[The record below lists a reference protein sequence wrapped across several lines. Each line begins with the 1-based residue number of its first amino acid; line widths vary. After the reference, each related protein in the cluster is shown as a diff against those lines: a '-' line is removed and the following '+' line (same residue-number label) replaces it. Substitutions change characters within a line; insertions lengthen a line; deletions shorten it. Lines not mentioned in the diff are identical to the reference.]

1 LSSGVKLYIT
11 CNNFNKRLK
20 FFGEMKSMDLLESK
34 LKDYIVKNNKF
45 IEDYEELRSEVIS
58 LRDKMNSIEDERYN
72 LRKKVETIIDKVEIY
87 LKNSG

>member
-1 LSSGVKLYIT
+1 
-11 CNNFNKRLK
+11 
-20 FFGEMKSMDLLESK
+20 MDLLESK

-72 LRKKVETIIDKVEIY
+72 LREKIETIIEKVEIY

>member
-1 LSSGVKLYIT
+1 
-11 CNNFNKRLK
+11 
-20 FFGEMKSMDLLESK
+20 MDLLESK

-45 IEDYEELRSEVIS
+45 IEDYEELKSEVIS

-72 LRKKVETIIDKVEIY
+72 LRKKIETIVEKVEIY

>member
-1 LSSGVKLYIT
+1 
-11 CNNFNKRLK
+11 
-20 FFGEMKSMDLLESK
+20 MKSMDLLESK

-72 LRKKVETIIDKVEIY
+72 LRKKIETIIDKVEIY
-87 LKNSG
+87 LRNSG